1 VEGAQISSELFS
13 ILGVSISQGRAFL
26 PEEDRPGAPPVA
38 IVSDGLWKRR
48 FGASLAAIGAAL
60 VFDGKTYT
68 VVGITPAGFGLSDFE
83 PDVFTP
89 IGQITEPYMHDREAH
104 FGFRVWARLRPGA
117 TLARARAELAV
128 VGRQLAGQYPKSNAG
143 RTFIGDPL
151 RPDVG
156 DVRSTLWLLLGAV
169 TLVLLIACVNIA
181 SLLLARA
188 ASRERE
194 LAMRVALG
202 ASRGRLA
209 RQCLTES
216 AVLGLSGG
224 LFGILLATVGMRPFV
239 ALWPGTLPRAEGV
252 RLDWHVLLFALA
264 VSLASGLLFGLAPAL
279 RAPARELERAL
290 HAGSRSVAGSSR
302 RLHAGFVVSEIALA
316 VVLLVSAGMLG
327 RTLLHLSSLDP
338 GVNIHNI
345 LTARTALSP
354 DTLASA
360 ARTRAAWQ
368 DILDRARRVPGVQS
382 VTIVD
387 TVPMRE
393 GNNQIGYWTTPA
405 EPPADQQQLTSATSV
420 TPDYLKVVGTPL
432 RQGRFFTDQDRL
444 GAEGVVVIDEVMA
457 QQAFAGKEPIGQH
470 LWIGMGSDPMRV
482 VGVVGHVRYWG
493 AADDDRTKVRAQ
505 LYYPFAQ
512 VPDNYL
518 RRWSELMSIAVR
530 TSVPPLQV
538 VEPLRREVRGAT
550 GDQVLYEVRTMEQLA
565 GDTLARQRFLLVLFG
580 IFAGLALLLACIG
593 IYGVQAYLT
602 SRRVPEIGVR
612 MALGA
617 TPHGVQWMVLRES
630 LGMLAAGVAVGVTGA
645 LAAAR
650 LLVRLVDGMQ
660 TGGPATFALTLSV
673 LVAAAL
679 FASFLPAR
687 RASRIDPMRALRQE

>member
-1 VEGAQISSELFS
+1 
-13 ILGVSISQGRAFL
+13 
-26 PEEDRPGAPPVA
+26 
-38 IVSDGLWKRR
+38 
-48 FGASLAAIGAAL
+48 
-60 VFDGKTYT
+60 
-68 VVGITPAGFGLSDFE
+68 
-83 PDVFTP
+83 
-89 IGQITEPYMHDREAH
+89 MHDREAH

-143 RTFIGDPL
+143 RTFIGEPL

-368 DILDRARRVPGVQS
+368 DILDRSRRVPGVQS

-405 EPPADQQQLTSATSV
+405 EPPAEQQQLTSATSV